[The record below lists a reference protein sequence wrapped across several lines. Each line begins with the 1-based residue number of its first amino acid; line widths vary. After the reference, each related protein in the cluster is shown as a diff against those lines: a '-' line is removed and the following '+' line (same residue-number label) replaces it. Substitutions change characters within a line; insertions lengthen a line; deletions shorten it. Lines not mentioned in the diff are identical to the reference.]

1 MKPLTESDFASA
13 TRRNS
18 FASLFISDMHL
29 GARSCREDALL
40 SFLQAHH
47 ADRIY
52 LVGDIFDTWQGLP
65 SDWTDKTHAII
76 QLLLRRAEDGVEIV
90 YTPGNHDASFRKLIG
105 TRLGNVTVED
115 HVVHKAIDGRRY
127 LVIHGDSVDILSGR
141 FPVLSRLVAKAEHVF
156 RGLGNVTER
165 LLQRFDLPI
174 AAQVDRLVARVND
187 ALRARDNFQE
197 RLAALAKQ
205 HGCDGIIC
213 GHYNQPA
220 LHDDYGVTYANC
232 GDWVENS
239 TALVETDGGQ
249 LRQVDWLLAHEARQ
263 VTRSGGMPSLAQEF

>member
-29 GARSCREDALL
+29 GARSCRGNWLL
-40 SFLQAHH
+40 SFLRPITPTGSISSVTSSTLGRGFHGT
-47 ADRIY
+47 
-52 LVGDIFDTWQGLP
+52 LN
-65 SDWTDKTHAII
+65 DKTHAII

-141 FPVLSRLVAKAEHVF
+141 LFPVLSPLYGKGGHIL

-165 LLQRFDLPI
+165 LLPVDLPI

-205 HGCDGIIC
+205 HGCDGIVC
-213 GHYNQPA
+213 GHYHQPA
-220 LHDDYGVTYANC
+220 L
-232 GDWVENS
+232 S
-239 TALVETDGGQ
+239 
-249 LRQVDWLLAHEARQ
+249 R
-263 VTRSGGMPSLAQEF
+263 